1 MRARETMDC
10 KEHIPMLRTV
20 VLTVSWL
27 LLITLPYCEAAYNY
41 SECKEQTY
49 KCGKLINIS
58 YPFWGNHQRDSECG
72 GGDLFELKC
81 YDDDTTLLIGSQNYT
96 VKEIDITTYTMRLVR
111 TDLARD
117 VCSPQFGDTYLNPT
131 LFSYPPKVYNVTI
144 FYDCPPIT
152 YPPPP
157 HSITCGYA
165 IPNIGEGFQ
174 DPLLEQCKRRLHVP
188 TDVPEVDYGGGKNSA
203 VEKALDKGFEVK
215 YIVSQDCTKCLG
227 SEGNCSRHDV
237 HFYQNLCHYCPDG
250 SHALHCSKSMSSIL
264 SSLLF
269 SLNNLLFLLCHL
281 YALKF
286 ASGSR

>member
-10 KEHIPMLRTV
+10 KEHIPMLRTL

-49 KCGKLINIS
+49 KCGNLINIS

-215 YIVSQDCTKCLG
+215 YTVSQDCTTCLG
-227 SEGNCSRHDV
+227 SEGNCSRHDA

-269 SLNNLLFLLCHL
+269 SPTNLLL
-281 YALKF
+281 
-286 ASGSR
+286 